1 MKEPAPIIE
10 ESPLFTLT
18 PGFKPRSWLIRH
30 LHAVIFTL
38 GRLVRSPVNGLIT
51 GAVIGMALALPAGLY
66 VLLDNVK
73 VVTRHW
79 DSGAQVS
86 LYLSSDL
93 DDNEASMM
101 ADRLL
106 ERTDIER
113 VEVITKAQALEEYQR
128 LTGLSELVIGDDNP
142 LPPVLVVFPSP
153 THSELTAVGRLVEE
167 LTEEPGVDIVQS
179 DLAWLER
186 LNAIVQILHRGV
198 WILVVLFSLG
208 VLLVVGNTIRL
219 GIQNQ
224 HQEIEISKL
233 VGATDAFIR
242 RPFLYSG
249 LWYGLLGGLLAWV
262 LLDLT
267 FRLLQTP
274 VDELSALY
282 YSRFELHRPGTEL
295 IAILLLGGGLL
306 GLFGSWVALARYLS
320 SIEPS

>member
-1 MKEPAPIIE
+1 MNESAPSIE
-10 ESPLFTLT
+10 ESPLFALN
-18 PGFKPRSWLIRH
+18 PGFKPRSRLIRH
-30 LHAVIFTL
+30 LHAVVFTL
-38 GRLVRSPVNGLIT
+38 GRLVRSPVNGMVT

-73 VVTRHW
+73 AVTRHW

-86 LYLSSDL
+86 LYLKSNL
-93 DDNEASMM
+93 GDNDARVM
-101 ADRLL
+101 AARLL
-106 ERTDIER
+106 ERSDIER
-113 VEVITKAQALEEYQR
+113 VEVITKAQALEEYQQ
-128 LTGLSELVIGDDNP
+128 LTGLSELALGDDNP

-153 THSELTAVGRLVEE
+153 AESELAAVGRMVEE
-167 LTEEPGVDIVQS
+167 LGREAGVDIVQS

-198 WILVVLFSLG
+198 WILVALFSLG

-224 HQEIEISKL
+224 HHEIEISKL

-249 LWYGLLGGLLAWV
+249 LWYGLLGGLLAWM
-262 LLDLT
+262 LLEVT

-274 VDELSALY
+274 VEELSALY
-282 YSRFELHRPGTEL
+282 HSRFELHGPGAML
-295 IAILLLGGGLL
+295 SAVLLAGGGLL
-306 GLFGSWVALARYLS
+306 GLFGSWAALARHLS